1 MLFLVNFDLNY
12 YVKLII
18 INNLFSLKQ
27 KYKLIM
33 NMTLILITVLK
44 F

>member
-1 MLFLVNFDLNY
+1 MLLLVNFNLNY

-18 INNLFSLKQ
+18 INNLFILKQ
-27 KYKLIM
+27 KFKLIM
-33 NMTLILITVLK
+33 NMTPILITVLK